1 MFARCAMSQ
10 AANGRSS
17 RGRRV
22 LSAIMFTDVVG
33 FSARMGQNEALTGA
47 LVQRDLEFMTRR
59 CEARRG
65 RVVKTTGDGLLIVFD
80 SAVEAVSA
88 AIAIQ
93 QAIGDAGKRLPKEQ
107 VLSHRIA
114 VHLGDIIVMADN
126 DVMGEGVNIAARLQE
141 LAEPGGVCIS
151 AATYELVKNRLKLEG
166 VYVGPCEL
174 KNISEPV
181 GVYRLGVG
189 SKQGVKNSGGGSPTV
204 GRRWALN
211 RRWWWR
217 GGVAAALVIVLV
229 TLGVMLSGD
238 DASAERAERTAAPE
252 VAAARVPAAVTM
264 MEPAQTT
271 PAGPSIVDALPAD
284 ADFFVARL
292 HFVRRNDFA
301 GLVDHLLK
309 HPDLVPDPGK
319 RQELV
324 ERYTRMAAGQVNI
337 MVRLKEHS
345 SDSPLKIV
353 NADNDPSDD
362 WEVWTDDAERLHVR
376 QADGERSFTLHEMP
390 NVRMFQIAVTMIA
403 GDTRRAG
410 RRPSENVVDLLK
422 ALMKDYGISDK
433 ALAELLPPGVPMPR

>member
-1 MFARCAMSQ
+1 MSQ
-10 AANGRSS
+10 AADGRSS

-33 FSARMGQNEALTGA
+33 FSARMGQNETLTGA

-65 RVVKTTGDGLLIVFD
+65 RVVKTTGDGLLVVFD

-93 QAIGDAGKRLPKEQ
+93 QAIADAGKRLPKEQ
-107 VLSHRIA
+107 VLQHRIA
-114 VHLGDIIVMADN
+114 VHLGDIIVTADN

-189 SKQGVKNSGGGSPTV
+189 GKPGAKSSGGGVSPAV
-204 GRRWALN
+204 GRRWALD

-217 GGVAAALVIVLV
+217 GGVAAALVAVLV
-229 TLGVMLSGD
+229 TLGVMLGGD
-238 DASAERAERTAAPE
+238 DAAAERANREPTQVAAMSAAPQPV
-252 VAAARVPAAVTM
+252 VA
-264 MEPAQTT
+264 EPA
-271 PAGPSIVDALPAD
+271 PSAEAPSIVDALPAD

-292 HFVRRNDFA
+292 HFVRRNDFT
-301 GLVDHLLK
+301 GLVNYLLA
-309 HPDLVPDPGK
+309 HPELVPEASK
-319 RQELV
+319 RQEV
-324 ERYTRMAAGQVNI
+324 IERYTRMAAAQVNL
-337 MVRLKEHS
+337 MLRLKEHS
-345 SDSPLKIV
+345 SDAPLKIV
-353 NADNDPSDD
+353 DNDGDASDD
-362 WEVWTDDAERLHVR
+362 WEVWADESERLHVR
-376 QADGERSFTLHEMP
+376 QPDGERSFALDEMP
-390 NVRMFQIAVTMIA
+390 NMRIFQIAVTIVA
-403 GDTRRAG
+403 NDTKKSG
-410 RRPSENVVDLLK
+410 KRPSAAMADLLK
-422 ALMKDYGISDK
+422 ALMKDYGISESE
-433 ALAELLPPGVPMPR
+433 LAELMPPGVRTPK